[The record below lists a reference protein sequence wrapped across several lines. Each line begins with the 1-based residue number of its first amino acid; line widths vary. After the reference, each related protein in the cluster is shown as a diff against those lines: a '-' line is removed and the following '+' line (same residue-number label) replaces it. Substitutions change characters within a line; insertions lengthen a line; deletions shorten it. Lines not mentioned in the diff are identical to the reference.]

1 VEIIDSQIHEPS
13 PPKRLDQDKY
23 DAETQLLVN
32 VELAREAIDSVGID
46 VALCFASQEFCEA
59 ATQRYPDRFAGAVPF
74 DAYRN
79 DVDLEE
85 RVANHRKRPGNV
97 AIRNSPGNPSTAE
110 IRPEFVNGE
119 FERLY
124 TYCEKYNVPLF
135 FSTHGQANLM
145 EPVIQAHPGLTIVI
159 DHLGL
164 AQSPVS
170 PKETASWEKLP
181 NILALAKYPNVHVK
195 FCGAPTLSREKFPY
209 NDVWPY
215 LHQMINAFT
224 PYRLFWGSDYTR
236 MRHFSRAPR
245 SEWWFYSD
253 VLNFL
258 RDTNELSASDKEMM
272 LGGAIRKALRW
283 PKLSDGTTEPVALG

>member
-1 VEIIDSQIHEPS
+1 MEIIDSQIHEPS
-13 PPKRLDQDKY
+13 PPKQLDHEKF
-23 DAETQLLVN
+23 DAETRLLIN

-46 VALCFASQEFCEA
+46 VALCFASQEFCDA
-59 ATQRYPDRFAGAVPF
+59 ATRRYPDRFAGAVPF

-79 DVDLEE
+79 DDDLEE

-110 IRPEFVNGE
+110 IRPEFLNGE

-124 TYCEKYNVPLF
+124 TYCETYNVPLF

-181 NILALAKYPNVHVK
+181 NILALAKYPNVQLK
-195 FCGAPTLSREKFPY
+195 FCGAPTLSTGEFPY
-209 NDVWPY
+209 NDVGPY
-215 LHQMINAFT
+215 LHQIINAFT
-224 PYRLFWGSDYTR
+224 PDRLFWGSDYTR
-236 MRHFSRAPR
+236 MRHFNRMPR

-258 RDTNELSASDKEMM
+258 RDTNELSASDKEKM

-283 PKLSDGTTEPVALG
+283 PKLADGATEPVALS